1 MSRVRAAGG
10 FTLVEVLVAL
20 AIVVLGMSALMTTIT
35 SSADTT
41 TRLREKSFAEWVG
54 FNQVSTTRLT
64 LNAPTP
70 GTMEGDIDFANDS
83 WHWLQTIDQIEL
95 PGVLRI
101 TVQVRRNVQGAA
113 AVSVSNSNWLATVVG
128 FYGTSQGA
136 ANGTVP
142 TWNAATFGSSGGVGG
157 GQRGPGTGGLGGGIG
172 GFNNGTGNGGGTPGN
187 GITTPPTNTGGTP

>member
-1 MSRVRAAGG
+1 MSRVRGARG

-142 TWNAATFGSSGGVGG
+142 TWNAATFGGSAGGG
-157 GQRGPGTGGLGGGIG
+157 GQRGTGTVGAGIG
-172 GFNNGTGNGGGTPGN
+172 GFNTGSGGGTPGN

>member
-1 MSRVRAAGG
+1 MSRRQPHG
-10 FTLVEVLVAL
+10 FTMIEVLVAL

-54 FNQVSTTRLT
+54 FNQLSSTRLPLT
-64 LNAPTP
+64 APST
-70 GTMEGDIDFANDS
+70 GTMEGDVDFANGN

-101 TVQVRRNVQGAA
+101 TVQVRRNVPGAA
-113 AVSVSNSNWLATVVG
+113 AVSISNTNWLATVVG

-142 TWNAATFGSSGGVGG
+142 TWNPATFGGGGNGQRPAGSGPGGIGGSLGGFTTGSSGG
-157 GQRGPGTGGLGGGIG
+157 
-172 GFNNGTGNGGGTPGN
+172 GN
-187 GITTPPTNTGGTP
+187 GITTAPTNTGGTP

>member
-1 MSRVRAAGG
+1 VSRRQPHG
-10 FTLVEVLVAL
+10 FTMIEVLVAL

-54 FNQVSTTRLT
+54 FNQLSSTRLT
-64 LNAPTP
+64 LTAPST
-70 GTMEGDIDFANDS
+70 GTMEGDVDFANGN

-101 TVQVRRNVQGAA
+101 TVQVRRNVPGAA
-113 AVSVSNSNWLATVVG
+113 AVSISNTNWLATVVG

-142 TWNAATFGSSGGVGG
+142 TWNPATFGGGGNGQRPAGSGPGGIGGSLGGFTTGSSGG
-157 GQRGPGTGGLGGGIG
+157 
-172 GFNNGTGNGGGTPGN
+172 GN
-187 GITTPPTNTGGTP
+187 GITTAPTNTGGTP

>member
-1 MSRVRAAGG
+1 VSGARPVRG
-10 FTLVEVLVAL
+10 FTLIEVLVAL
-20 AIVVLGMSALMTTIT
+20 AIVVLGMSALMTTIS

-64 LNAPTP
+64 LNAPTA
-70 GTMEGDIDFANDS
+70 GTMEGDVDFANNS

-113 AVSVSNSNWLATVVG
+113 AVSLSNSNWLATVVG

-142 TWNAATFGSSGGVGG
+142 SWNAATFGTGG
-157 GQRGPGTGGLGGGIG
+157 GQRGPGTGGLGGGLG
-172 GFNNGTGNGGGTPGN
+172 GFNTGSGSGSTGN
-187 GITTPPTNTGGTP
+187 GITNQPTNTGGTP

>member
-1 MSRVRAAGG
+1 MSAVQRARG
-10 FTLVEVLVAL
+10 FTLIEVLVAL

-64 LNAPTP
+64 LTAPAP
-70 GTMEGDIDFANDS
+70 GTMEGDVDFANGS
-83 WHWLQTIDQIEL
+83 WHWLQTIDQIDL

-113 AVSVSNSNWLATVVG
+113 AVNLSNTNWLATVVG
-128 FYGTSQGA
+128 FFGTSQGA

-142 TWNAATFGSSGGVGG
+142 TWNPVTFGTTGGAP
-157 GQRGPGTGGLGGGIG
+157 RGPGTGGGGIG
-172 GFNNGTGNGGGTPGN
+172 GFNNGGTTTPGGN
-187 GITTPPTNTGGTP
+187 GITISPTNTGGTP

>member
-1 MSRVRAAGG
+1 
-10 FTLVEVLVAL
+10 L

-54 FNQVSTTRLT
+54 FNQLSSTRLT
-64 LNAPTP
+64 LTAPST
-70 GTMEGDIDFANDS
+70 GTMEGDVDFANGN

-101 TVQVRRNVQGAA
+101 TVQVRRNVPGAA
-113 AVSVSNSNWLATVVG
+113 AVSISNTNWLATVVG

-142 TWNAATFGSSGGVGG
+142 TWNPATFGGGGNGQRPAGSGPGGIGGSLGGFTTGSSGG
-157 GQRGPGTGGLGGGIG
+157 
-172 GFNNGTGNGGGTPGN
+172 GN
-187 GITTPPTNTGGTP
+187 GITTAPTNTGGTP

>member
-1 MSRVRAAGG
+1 MSRPRSARG

-20 AIVVLGMSALMTTIT
+20 AIVVLGLSALMTTIT

-54 FNQVSTTRLT
+54 FNQISTTRLT
-64 LNAPTP
+64 LNAPTA
-70 GTMEGDIDFANDS
+70 GTMEGDVDFANSS

-113 AVSVSNSNWLATVVG
+113 AVNLSNTNWLATVVG
-128 FYGTSQGA
+128 FYGTSQGVP
-136 ANGTVP
+136 NGTVP
-142 TWNAATFGSSGGVGG
+142 TWNTASFGTPGAG
-157 GQRGPGTGGLGGGIG
+157 GQRGPGGLGTGIG
-172 GFNNGTGNGGGTPGN
+172 GFNTGSGTTGGV
-187 GITTPPTNTGGTP
+187 TTLPTNTGGSQ

>member
-1 MSRVRAAGG
+1 MSGARPVRG
-10 FTLVEVLVAL
+10 FTLIEVLVAL
-20 AIVVLGMSALMTTIT
+20 AIVVLGMSALMTTIS

-64 LNAPTP
+64 LNAPTA
-70 GTMEGDIDFANDS
+70 GTMEGDVDFANNS

-113 AVSVSNSNWLATVVG
+113 AVSLSNSNWLATVVG

-142 TWNAATFGSSGGVGG
+142 SWNAATFGTGG
-157 GQRGPGTGGLGGGIG
+157 GQRGPGTGGLGGGLG
-172 GFNNGTGNGGGTPGN
+172 GFNTGSGSGSTGN
-187 GITTPPTNTGGTP
+187 GITNQPTNTGGTP

>member
-1 MSRVRAAGG
+1 MSRRQPHG
-10 FTLVEVLVAL
+10 FTMIEVLVAL

-54 FNQVSTTRLT
+54 FNQLSSTRLT
-64 LNAPTP
+64 LTAPST
-70 GTMEGDIDFANDS
+70 GTMEGDVDFANGN

-101 TVQVRRNVQGAA
+101 TVQVRRNVPGAA
-113 AVSVSNSNWLATVVG
+113 AVSISNTNWLATVVG

-142 TWNAATFGSSGGVGG
+142 TWNPATFGGGGNGQRPAGSGPGGIGGSLGGFTTGSSGG
-157 GQRGPGTGGLGGGIG
+157 
-172 GFNNGTGNGGGTPGN
+172 GN
-187 GITTPPTNTGGTP
+187 GITTAPTNTGGTP